1 MSSYSHLMERLS
13 NNEVLILDGAIG
25 TELQAMGVPMHPI
38 AWCGEALYTQPYTVR
53 LMHESYIHAGADII
67 STDTFSTLRHVL
79 EASGITAT
87 TFVKSTSGRSTWRRK
102 PENAQPAGDLSTSRG
117 S

>member
-1 MSSYSHLMERLS
+1 MSGYSHMMERLN

-53 LMHESYIHAGADII
+53 LMHERYIHAGADII

-79 EASGITAT
+79 EASGYGDHVREINFAPCTWHRRPGSARP
-87 TFVKSTSGRSTWRRK
+87 KGGQSTSQ
-102 PENAQPAGDLSTSRG
+102 A
-117 S
+117 